1 MSSLETFSRQAEDKY
16 PDNWN
21 GKNMTKYGFQ
31 LCQGLKAFAEADY
44 EKAFR
49 ILKPIRFDWLQL
61 MQGSR
66 AQVDVLNQVLIQSAI
81 KSDNRIAAKHLLK
94 ERVAN
99 CGLKSADTDEDG
111 TELLNQ
117 RLDAK
122 IQSMM

>member
-1 MSSLETFSRQAEDKY
+1 MHCFNLELIFKMIDCK
-16 PDNWN
+16 
-21 GKNMTKYGFQ
+21 
-31 LCQGLKAFAEADY
+31 
-44 EKAFR
+44 
-49 ILKPIRFDWLQL
+49 RFDWLQL

-94 ERVAN
+94 ERIAN

>member
-1 MSSLETFSRQAEDKY
+1 MYLGDIRKKLSNLIKSHFISLY
-16 PDNWN
+16 LVP
-21 GKNMTKYGFQ
+21 
-31 LCQGLKAFAEADY
+31 LPPY

-94 ERVAN
+94 ERIAN
-99 CGLKSADTDEDG
+99 CGLKSADTDEEG